1 MPVNL
6 APSPDFSANQL
17 PQLPPLELASEQ
29 QHAAQL
35 PDYAG
40 VAAVE
45 AAQPGTRTALGA
57 EAAAP
62 DFAES
67 MARLEA
73 AANGEEVSP
82 TDTRMY
88 DVNAAHEAAIQEN
101 KLFDSRVGDVEAA
114 HEMALQ
120 ENKARDEAAAAAEA
134 ASLEAKTKEQADKT
148 AADAEAQAAV
158 QGDVRKEA
166 EAALQQAGDGGLSSE
181 SNVSKNALTNEITVT
196 TGNTIKILQPQVAG
210 GYKSVSYAVNP
221 ITKTVT
227 VTNHGASTV
236 LTAPSTLE
244 ASSAGNPEGDVVMLP
259 PAVARAAGFR
269 AAVKQGN
276 AQPQVAEAAAA

>member
-17 PQLPPLELASEQ
+17 PQLPPLELAGEQ

-40 VAAVE
+40 VTALE
-45 AAQPGTRTALGA
+45 ATEPGARTALSA
-57 EAAAP
+57 EGGTP

-73 AANGEEVSP
+73 TANGEEVSP
-82 TDTRMY
+82 ADTRVY

-120 ENKARDEAAAAAEA
+120 ENKARDEAAAAEA
-134 ASLEAKTKEQADKT
+134 AAKELKTTEQADKT
-148 AADAEAQAAV
+148 AAEAEAQAAA

-166 EAALQQAGDGGLSSE
+166 EAALQQAGDGGLSPE
-181 SNVSKNALTNEITVT
+181 SNVSKNALTNEITIT
-196 TGNTIKILQPQVAG
+196 TGNTIKVLQPQVAG

-227 VTNHGASTV
+227 VSDHGVSTV
-236 LTAPSTLE
+236 LSAPNTLE
-244 ASSAGNPEGDVVMLP
+244 ASNAGTPDAELVMLP
-259 PAVARAAGFR
+259 SAVARAAGFR
-269 AAVKQGN
+269 AAVKQGS
-276 AQPQVAEAAAA
+276 AQPQVVEAAAV